1 MTETLFE
8 YDHVLMRSEYRT
20 PDIHTHLAVHLIVGL
35 GADLHCTAGD
45 NNFEAKAVITSSDV
59 PHMQAL
65 TLRRILPLPARECS
79 AYLFRSIQKV
89 STCFKVF
96 TNEKCYPYCR
106 REKR

>member
-45 NNFEAKAVITSSDV
+45 CRLEAKAVIIASDV
-59 PHMQAL
+59 PHTVYSYSGEML
-65 TLRRILPLPARECS
+65 VRKTRRITAMWGTVR
-79 AYLFRSIQKV
+79 
-89 STCFKVF
+89 
-96 TNEKCYPYCR
+96 
-106 REKR
+106 